1 MQNTTIIAENLREE
15 NLRSLGQPQNV
26 RMTMEE
32 LKATHQTPHVKERA
46 DGWRGSDVIEHAAGH
61 SGT

>member
-1 MQNTTIIAENLREE
+1 MPGKKTPMRNFSR
-15 NLRSLGQPQNV
+15 QNV